1 MNSDLFGPPELPGLG
16 YLPGFALADEAA
28 LLAAVEAV
36 SVTSPFRVMA
46 TPGGARMSA
55 AISNCGAAG
64 WVSDRRGYRYERCD
78 PLTGKPWP
86 DMPEVLA
93 GLAKHAAAAC
103 GFAEFTP
110 DVCLMNRYAPGAK
123 MGLHQDRDE
132 RDFSAPIVSVS
143 LGLPAVF
150 LWGGAMRTGKTARL
164 ALQSGDVVVWGG
176 AARLFFHGIAPIKP
190 GLHPRLGAVRLNLTF
205 RQAL

>member
-28 LLAAVEAV
+28 LVAAVEAV
-36 SVTSPFRVMA
+36 AVASPFRVMA
-46 TPGGARMSA
+46 TPGGAKMSA
-55 AISNCGAAG
+55 AISNCGMAG

-86 DMPEVLA
+86 EMPEVLA
-93 GLAKHAAAAC
+93 KLAKQAAAAC
-103 GFAEFTP
+103 GFAEFAP

-132 RDFSAPIVSVS
+132 RDFAAPIVSVS

-150 LWGGAMRTGKTARL
+150 LWGGATRTGKTARL

-176 AARLFFHGIAPIKP
+176 PARLFFHGIAPIKP
-190 GLHPRLGAVRLNLTF
+190 GRHPRLGAARLNLTF
-205 RQAL
+205 RRAL